1 MTWKMEN
8 DQIVLEDGNPV
19 WIAEDNKEIAFDFN
33 QTSKRIAELNEEA
46 KNHRLKA
53 KEYADKLAT
62 YTDAGIDI
70 EKAKKAIETVQ
81 NLDDKKLV
89 DAKQVD
95 VLKSQWAAD
104 MEKTRQQWAEKEKRL
119 SEALEKEMRD
129 RQEQIKRQH
138 FSDSAQNGYLKNTVL
153 TPDVAYKI
161 WGDKFKVENDN
172 IIPMLN
178 ETTPLPSSD
187 PLKPHA
193 NFNEALERMFENY
206 EYKNNYLKSPAPGS
220 GSSGNAAG
228 GKSAITLSR
237 ADALDPMK
245 YRAAKEQ
252 AEKTGQS
259 VKIV

>member
-1 MTWKMEN
+1 MAWKMEN
-8 DQIVLEDGNPV
+8 NQVVLKDGNPV

-53 KEYADKLAT
+53 KEYADRLAT
-62 YTDAGIDI
+62 YADLDI
-70 EKAKKAIETVQ
+70 EKAKKAMETVQ

-89 DAKQVD
+89 DAKQID

-104 MEKTRQQWAEKEKRL
+104 MEKTRQQWADEKKRL

-138 FSDSAQNGYLKNTVL
+138 FTDSAQNGFLKNTVL

-161 WGDKFKVENDN
+161 WGDKFKVENN
-172 IIPMLN
+172 QIIPMLN

-193 NFNEALERMFENY
+193 DFNEAVGRMFENY
-206 EYKNNYLKSPAPGS
+206 EYKANYLKSPAPGS
-220 GSSGNAAG
+220 GSHGNTGGSAG
-228 GKSAITLSR
+228 VITLSLS
-237 ADALDPMK
+237 DARDPAK
-245 YRAAKEQ
+245 FQAAQKKA
-252 AEKTGQS
+252 AETGQKF
-259 VKIV
+259 KIV